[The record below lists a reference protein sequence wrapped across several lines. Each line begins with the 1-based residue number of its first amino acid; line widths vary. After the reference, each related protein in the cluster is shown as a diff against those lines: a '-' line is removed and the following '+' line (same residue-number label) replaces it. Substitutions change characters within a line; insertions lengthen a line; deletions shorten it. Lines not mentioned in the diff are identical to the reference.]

1 MQNLKPTLLV
11 EDDNVDAMTVERAF
25 KDLKIA
31 NKLVRATN
39 GEEALKY
46 LRDEK
51 NEKPNVILLD
61 INMPKMNGLE
71 FLERAKADE
80 KLKGLPVIILTTS
93 QDEQDIVE
101 SYNHSVAGYM
111 LKPVSYDEFLK
122 TVEAINQYWKT
133 SKIPNQK

>member
-122 TVEAINQYWKT
+122 TVEAINKYWNT
-133 SKIPNQK
+133 SKLPNQK